1 MKLASPFLVG
11 MTVLGLQMGS
21 ITAAEPAT
29 TPSKPVLTRLLADEP
44 VGPAHAPPVVPGV
57 IDSWGGCCDA
67 CCGQVIGGVGFY
79 LVQPYFES
87 NPAYIVVREVGG
99 KGNKMQVA
107 DRVDLSHNMEVAPQ
121 LWLGYIGES
130 GLGVRGRWWY
140 FRQGSDQTLALPPSD
155 PGTNLVIISAVPLGI
170 QAFSNTDSGKSTGF
184 AVTSNLVLQVGDIEA
199 LQGLQIAGWDFLFSG
214 GLRIAH
220 INQHYNVYS
229 GDTKGEAALWRS
241 IQSGHSFNGAG
252 PVIAVEAHRPLAGT
266 GFGLFGSARGA
277 VLFGSA
283 KQNALFIANALRND
297 DASPSGAVDHRSRVL
312 PVAEL
317 EIGVEYRQNVGMSQF
332 FGQIALVGQD
342 WFGAGNASR
351 SANHAFPGGFPV
363 GGAAVD
369 SDLGF
374 LGLGFRVGLN
384 Y

>member
-1 MKLASPFLVG
+1 MRLASLLLVG
-11 MTVLGLQMGS
+11 VIS
-21 ITAAEPAT
+21 IGFQKARIVAADPPPESAP
-29 TPSKPVLTRLLADEP
+29 PVLTRLLAAES
-44 VGPAHAPPVVPGV
+44 VGPSHAPPVVAGV
-57 IDSWGGCCDA
+57 TDSCGGCCDC

-99 KGNKMQVA
+99 DGNKSQVA
-107 DRVDLSHNMEVAPQ
+107 DRVDLSHDMQVAPL
-121 LWLGYIGES
+121 LWLGYISES

-140 FRQGSDQTLALPPSD
+140 FRQGSDQTLALPPSA
-155 PGTNLVIISAVPLGI
+155 PGTNLVVISAVPLGI

-214 GLRIAH
+214 GLRLAH
-220 INQHYNVYS
+220 INQHYNVFS

-241 IQSGHSFNGAG
+241 IQSGHSFDGVG
-252 PVIAVEAHRPLAGT
+252 PVVAVEAHRPLAGT
-266 GFGLFGSARGA
+266 GFGLFGTARGA

-283 KQNALFIANALRND
+283 KQNALFLANALRND
-297 DASPSGAVDHRSRVL
+297 DANPSGVVDHRNRVL

-317 EIGVEYRQNVGMSQF
+317 EIGVEYRQNIGTSQF

-351 SANHAFPGGFPV
+351 STNLAFPGGFPV
-363 GGAAVD
+363 GGTATD
-369 SDLGF
+369 TDLGF